1 MSLHFPP
8 KEELLEL
15 LHAYKDLKPCVS
27 SFQHRNEGL
36 IKVTFKISLAL
47 TFCNSPSIYLRLR
60 VPDSLLDKNRRSE
73 ETSK

>member
-1 MSLHFPP
+1 MSLDFPP

-15 LHAYKDLKPCVS
+15 LHAYKQRPSALFS

-47 TFCNSPSIYLRLR
+47 TFCNSPRTYLRLR
-60 VPDSLLDKNRRSE
+60 APDFLLD
-73 ETSK
+73 